1 MQNAAIVA
9 LVAVFIFWRMRRRIR
24 PAPVRPMRSLTY
36 VVIVIVGSGLGLAG
50 HYHELLTPLGAILI
64 PVMLAAGVGLGVL
77 LTSTMNFYDG
87 PDRELWM
94 SGGVVFIA
102 IFIAVLALRLGV
114 SFAASGGSLAPHG
127 AASSGSAASTV
138 SILSAD
144 LLLVSPGLW
153 GARMVAL
160 WRRYRAHQSTLAQ
173 VPGIL

>member
-9 LVAVFIFWRMRRRIR
+9 LLAVFIIWRMRRRIR
-24 PAPVRPMRSLTY
+24 PAPVRPMRSLIY

-50 HYHELLTPLGAILI
+50 HYRELLTPLGAILI

-87 PDRELWM
+87 PEGELWM

-102 IFIAVLALRLGV
+102 IFIAVLALRVGV
-114 SFAASGGSLAPHG
+114 SLAASDGSLVHHA
-127 AASSGSAASTV
+127 AASSGPAASTV

-153 GARMVAL
+153 GARLVTL
-160 WRRYRAHQSTLAQ
+160 WRRYRVHQTTPGQ
-173 VPGIL
+173 VQGII